1 MTTKAFPYHV
11 HALRAFFFAFVC
23 LFAALGFSPGRA
35 CADEQASY
43 TIAVVP
49 QFPPL
54 IVKRLWLPLIDQVSR
69 SSGVKLD
76 LRFYR
81 SIPDFERDFLKG
93 KPDFVYLNPYHAI
106 MARKAQ
112 AYIPLIRDSEH
123 PLVGILVVR
132 RDSPVAGIRDLQ
144 GKEIAFPSPNAFAAS
159 LYMRALLV
167 QREHLSFTPRYLT
180 THSNVYRHVVLNK
193 AAAGGGVTTTLDREP
208 AELQDLLRVVYRTPP
223 AASHPLCAHPRVPL
237 AVREAVVH
245 AILKLAGTVRGR
257 ELLKAAELNRPVRA
271 DYDRDYAP
279 LETLGLER
287 FAVRGGD

>member
-1 MTTKAFPYHV
+1 MITRICLHCSR
-11 HALRAFFFAFVC
+11 ALRVFVVAFFIFIS
-23 LFAALGFSPGRA
+23 GFSV
-35 CADEQASY
+35 QAYAEGQTRY
-43 TIAVVP
+43 TVAIVP

-54 IVKRLWLPLIDQVSR
+54 TVKRLWLPLIDQVSR

-112 AYIPLIRDSEH
+112 EYIPLIRDSEQ

-132 RDSPVAGIRDLQ
+132 RDSRVVRIRDLNN
-144 GKEIAFPSPNAFAAS
+144 KEIAFPSPNAFAAS

-167 QREHLSFTPRYLT
+167 QSEHITFTPRYLT
-180 THSNVYRHVVLNK
+180 THSNVYRHVILDKV
-193 AAAGGGVTTTLDREP
+193 AAGGGVNTTLSKEP
-208 AELQDLLRVVYRTPP
+208 AELQELLKVIYRTPP
-223 AASHPLCAHPRVPL
+223 AAPHPLCAHPRVPV
-237 AVREAVVH
+237 AVREAVVE
-245 AILKLAGTVRGR
+245 AILKLARSAQGR
-257 ELLKAAELNRPVRA
+257 ALLKAVELNRPVRA
-271 DYDRDYAP
+271 DYHRDYAP